1 MLMRMRSPT
10 AATSV
15 AGCSVRETRAFA
27 PSVLP
32 IVAVVVAAVVVVAVI
47 VAIAV
52 VISAAFGHGS
62 DRFGSIVRSICNTNT
77 K

>member
-1 MLMRMRSPT
+1 MFL
-10 AATSV
+10 
-15 AGCSVRETRAFA
+15 FA